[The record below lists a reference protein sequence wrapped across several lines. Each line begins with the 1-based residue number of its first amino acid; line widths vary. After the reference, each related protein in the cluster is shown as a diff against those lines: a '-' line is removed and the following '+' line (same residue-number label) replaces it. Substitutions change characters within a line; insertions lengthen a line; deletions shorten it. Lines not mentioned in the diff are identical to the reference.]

1 MFALR
6 PTKPTPW
13 QPLTDSEWAALL
25 PLIRPATPRGRPP
38 QNLRATWDGIFWV
51 ACSKRP
57 WRELPQHL
65 GHADTAHRALRRA
78 AAAGVLDRM
87 LVAVSRHPH
96 AIRTL
101 ATLEWRVARAWRRAA
116 RLMSMASLMLARRLG
131 MASALPAPPGCIPD
145 PTLSETITRMS
156 NLMLAELRHGGGQW
170 LFAPLRGLLRAARG
184 NPRRWRLTA

>member
-6 PTKPTPW
+6 PTKPAPW

-25 PLIRPATPRGRPP
+25 PLIRPATPRRPPP
-38 QNLRATWDGIFWV
+38 QNLPATRAGIFWV

-57 WRELPQHL
+57 RRELPQHL

-78 AAAGVLDRM
+78 AAAGVLDR
-87 LVAVSRHPH
+87 LLIAVSRHPH
-96 AIRTL
+96 ATRTL

-116 RLMSMASLMLARRLG
+116 RLMSMASLTLARSLG
-131 MASALPAPPGCIPD
+131 MASALPAPPDCLPD
-145 PTLSETITRMS
+145 LTLSETITRMS
-156 NLMLAELRHGGGQW
+156 NLMLAELRHGRGHR
-170 LFAPLRGLLRAARG
+170 LINPLRGLIRAAQG